1 MQDVIVDRDG
11 NELHVDDRVIVVEPG
26 LDFNSNTI
34 GKEATVRVIGAGSG
48 SYEIGLCF
56 DEAIAGGHSLGG
68 MLDVPTGYFGFGAQ
82 VVLTNDIPANITVS
96 FEDLFGDISKL

>member
-1 MQDVIVDRDG
+1 MQDVVDRNG

-26 LDFNSNTI
+26 LDFNSDTI
-34 GKEATVRVIGAGSG
+34 GKEATVRVIGGG
-48 SYEIGLCF
+48 GYEIGLCF
-56 DEAIAGGHSLGG
+56 DEAISGGHSLGG
-68 MLDVPTGYFGFGAQ
+68 RLNVPTGYFGFGAQ